1 VTPNGA
7 SLSAGER
14 QLLALARAIA
24 LQPHGILILDEATS
38 SIDTTTES
46 LVQEALERLFKGRTS
61 IIIAHRLATVRSAD
75 RILVVQQGLIVEDGS
90 HSALIAHNGIY
101 AKLYAHQLID
111 SA

>member
-1 VTPNGA
+1 
-7 SLSAGER
+7 
-14 QLLALARAIA
+14 
-24 LQPHGILILDEATS
+24 
-38 SIDTTTES
+38 
-46 LVQEALERLFKGRTS
+46 VQEALERLFKGRTS

-90 HSALIAHNGIY
+90 HSELIAHNGIY

>member
-1 VTPNGA
+1 
-7 SLSAGER
+7 
-14 QLLALARAIA
+14 
-24 LQPHGILILDEATS
+24 LQPDGILILDEATS

-75 RILVVQQGLIVEDGS
+75 RILVVQQGVIVEDGS
-90 HSALIAHNGIY
+90 HSELIAHNGIY